1 MTLEVTLIIGII
13 ILFSS
18 IIKGITGFGTALFA
32 MPIITLFFLTP
43 LEARPLV
50 VTINLTLN
58 VFILLK
64 EKQLNKAAITPI
76 KTLFLSGFI
85 AAILS
90 GFILSSM
97 NDFLFNL
104 LLGSLLVFTAIN
116 KLFNLNFVI
125 KAYER
130 FFLLIGSLGGI
141 LNTLIGA
148 GGVPVLIYLSNTDLK
163 KDQFRISILLYFF
176 AMNIGSL
183 LAFLIND
190 TYSLT
195 IFYTALSIIPFA
207 LVGGLIGLKTIPFIN
222 NQLFSKI
229 VSILLLLMGI
239 NSLLSIL

>member
-1 MTLEVTLIIGII
+1 MTLEVTLIIGTI

-18 IIKGITGFGTALFA
+18 FIKGVTGFGTALFA
-32 MPIITLFFLTP
+32 MPLITLFYLTP
-43 LEARPLV
+43 LEARPLI
-50 VTINLTLN
+50 VTINLALN
-58 VFILLK
+58 IFILLK
-64 EKQLNKAAITPI
+64 EKKLNKASIAPI

-90 GFILSSM
+90 GFVLSSM

-104 LLGSLLVFTAIN
+104 LLGTLLIFTSIN

-125 KAYER
+125 RAYER
-130 FFLLIGSLGGI
+130 FYLLIGSLGGL

-148 GGVPVLIYLSNTDLK
+148 GGVPVLIYLSNTELK
-163 KDQFRISILLYFF
+163 KDHFRISILLYFF

-190 TYSLT
+190 TYSID
-195 IFYTALSIIPFA
+195 IFYTSLSIIPFA
-207 LVGGLIGLKTIPFIN
+207 LIGGFVGLRTIPLIN
-222 NQLFSKI
+222 NQLFGRI
-229 VSILLLLMGI
+229 VSVLLLLMGV